1 MTVEKF
7 ISVKLEGKSIVQVT
21 TDILN
26 LMSGSIELA
35 GAGGTI
41 GGTHRDLDLE
51 ASNEQELNTFLD
63 LLTNKGYSI
72 SQ

>member
-1 MTVEKF
+1 MVEKF
-7 ISVKLEGKSIVQVT
+7 ISVKLEGKSIIQVT

-26 LMSGSIELA
+26 LMTGSVELS

-51 ASNEQELNTFLD
+51 ADSEQELDTFLEM
-63 LLTNKGYSI
+63 LTNRGYSI
-72 SQ
+72 S

>member
-1 MTVEKF
+1 MVEKF

-26 LMSGSIELA
+26 LMSGSIELS

-51 ASNEQELNTFLD
+51 ADSEQELDTFLD
-63 LLTNKGYSI
+63 LLSSKGYNI
-72 SQ
+72 A

>member
-26 LMSGSIELA
+26 LMTGSINLV
-35 GAGGTI
+35 GSGGVI
-41 GGTHRDLDLE
+41 GSNYRDLDIE
-51 ASNEQELNTFLD
+51 ANSSKELDTFLS
-63 LLTNKGYSI
+63 LLANKGYSI
-72 SQ
+72 S

>member
-7 ISVKLEGKSIVQVT
+7 ISVKLEGKSIIQVT

-26 LMSGSIELA
+26 LMTGSIELS

-51 ASNEQELNTFLD
+51 ADSEQELDTFLS
-63 LLTNKGYSI
+63 LLANKGYSI
-72 SQ
+72 S

>member
-1 MTVEKF
+1 
-7 ISVKLEGKSIVQVT
+7 
-21 TDILN
+21 
-26 LMSGSIELA
+26 MSGSIELA

>member
-1 MTVEKF
+1 MVEKF

-26 LMSGSIELA
+26 LMTGSVELS

-51 ASNEQELNTFLD
+51 ADSEQELDTFLD
-63 LLTNKGYSI
+63 VLTSKGYSI
-72 SQ
+72 S

>member
-26 LMSGSIELA
+26 LMTGSIELS

-51 ASNEQELNTFLD
+51 ADSEQELDTFLD
-63 LLTNKGYSI
+63 LLSSKGYNI
-72 SQ
+72 A